1 MDVGSASSLLGKSN
15 LVRPQLFV
23 SMELFFVVILCIS
36 RVGISRFMFEGNSFV
51 SGTSER
57 SIFDKVQVDEDI
69 NKGIEAYKSISN
81 NSRD

>member
-1 MDVGSASSLLGKSN
+1 MDVHLRCWEKVISYIHNSSFRWSY
-15 LVRPQLFV
+15 
-23 SMELFFVVILCIS
+23 FFVVILCIS

>member
-15 LVRPQLFV
+15 LVCPQLFV
-23 SMELFFVVILCIS
+23 SIFFVVILCIS

>member
-1 MDVGSASSLLGKSN
+1 
-15 LVRPQLFV
+15 
-23 SMELFFVVILCIS
+23 
-36 RVGISRFMFEGNSFV
+36 MFEGNSFV

-69 NKGIEAYKSISN
+69 NKSIEAYKSISN

>member
-36 RVGISRFMFEGNSFV
+36 RVGISRFIYEGN
-51 SGTSER
+51 
-57 SIFDKVQVDEDI
+57 
-69 NKGIEAYKSISN
+69 
-81 NSRD
+81 